1 MSKFA
6 QLRLSKELK
15 KLNTDDKIEGIII
28 ENPVDLFFW
37 KAQIKG
43 PISTPFENGIFDI
56 TLTFNT
62 DYPVKP
68 PSVKFL
74 TPMFHPN
81 IYSDGKICIS
91 ILNEGVDQY
100 NYEDLSERWKPT
112 LNVNSILISIL
123 SILSNLNFESPANIE
138 ASLLWQN
145 DFDKYKNI
153 IYNYV
158 SKSQN

>member
-43 PISTPFENGIFDI
+43 PIATPFENGIFDI

-81 IYSDGKICIS
+81 IYRDGKICVD
-91 ILNEGVDQY
+91 ILQGEWSPVQNI
-100 NYEDLSERWKPT
+100 RT
-112 LNVNSILISIL
+112 ILL
-123 SILSNLNFESPANIE
+123 SILSLLSDPNPNSPANRD
-138 ASLLWQN
+138 AALLYMN
-145 DFDKYKNI
+145 DRKAYEEKVKELI
-153 IYNYV
+153 T
-158 SKSQN
+158 